1 MPRLPK
7 GGGSQ
12 SGLDGASII
21 CGLSVVDKFCCVPE
35 VVGVFSC
42 QLSGQLAH
50 VCYGLLRHMFSTDPN
65 HQLTLRQGTLHFQ
78 QVDQLSFQ
86 TTQAASHRR
95 YLWSV
100 QWIPM
105 IPVCNS
111 DCLLPF
117 SKKAQYLDQTCESW
131 TIGPGQKLIFLPVLC
146 LYMSISIHFCT
157 FPHFLIIAFWGS
169 QSQIASDRMPMQQCA
184 LYIYVRLCIL
194 SLYIYLLTF
203 TNLFI
208 HLFIY
213 LSKLFMCLS
222 IYLRKLYYFTSLNS
236 AAIWGWFPLLT
247 MMCIFSSTS
256 RGWNPPSGR
265 TSAFSRMTCRLCTS
279 GSSSS
284 SRTCV
289 YPGEISNVDVLIRSF
304 F

>member
-1 MPRLPK
+1 
-7 GGGSQ
+7 
-12 SGLDGASII
+12 
-21 CGLSVVDKFCCVPE
+21 
-35 VVGVFSC
+35 
-42 QLSGQLAH
+42 
-50 VCYGLLRHMFSTDPN
+50 
-65 HQLTLRQGTLHFQ
+65 
-78 QVDQLSFQ
+78 
-86 TTQAASHRR
+86 
-95 YLWSV
+95 
-100 QWIPM
+100 M
-105 IPVCNS
+105 IPVCSS

-236 AAIWGWFPLLT
+236 AAIWG
-247 MMCIFSSTS
+247 
-256 RGWNPPSGR
+256 
-265 TSAFSRMTCRLCTS
+265 
-279 GSSSS
+279 
-284 SRTCV
+284 
-289 YPGEISNVDVLIRSF
+289 
-304 F
+304 

>member
-1 MPRLPK
+1 
-7 GGGSQ
+7 
-12 SGLDGASII
+12 
-21 CGLSVVDKFCCVPE
+21 
-35 VVGVFSC
+35 
-42 QLSGQLAH
+42 
-50 VCYGLLRHMFSTDPN
+50 MFSTDPN

-184 LYIYVRLCIL
+184 LYIYIYMSVYVF
-194 SLYIYLLTF
+194 SLYISIYWLWLIYS
-203 TNLFI
+203 FI
-208 HLFIY
+208 YSFIY
-213 LSKLFMCLS
+213 LSYSCVYLFICVNYT
-222 IYLRKLYYFTSLNS
+222 ISLAWIVRPFGDDFPYWPWCVYS
-236 AAIWGWFPLLT
+236 PLHPGAEIHPAAAPLLSVAWPAGFARPAPPPLGPASIQGKSA
-247 MMCIFSSTS
+247 MLMFSLDHSFKY
-256 RGWNPPSGR
+256 
-265 TSAFSRMTCRLCTS
+265 A
-279 GSSSS
+279 
-284 SRTCV
+284 
-289 YPGEISNVDVLIRSF
+289 RSIKYNII
-304 F
+304 